1 RRSQWGGPGGVEAG
15 ARKWCTSGS
24 RAPTRV
30 MLGAMR
36 AGAAV
41 SRAEDVRLAARD
53 AATRALDAG
62 GLDEAACLIVAATPE
77 HLDESVEL
85 CGALRDAAGPNVQIV
100 GGATSAALA
109 PGGAVMEDGPALGVL
124 GLAQRAELSS

>member
-1 RRSQWGGPGGVEAG
+1 
-15 ARKWCTSGS
+15 
-24 RAPTRV
+24 
-30 MLGAMR
+30 MR

-77 HLDESVEL
+77 HLDEAVEL
-85 CGALRDAAGPNVQIV
+85 CEALRDAAGANAQIV
-100 GGATSAALA
+100 GGATSAAL
-109 PGGAVMEDGPALGVL
+109 VPATPRWRTGRRWA
-124 GLAQRAELSS
+124 GSHWRRARGCSRSAATRRARRARPRTTPVRA